1 MGESVSLKCTI
12 RAKPSPKSFFW
23 RDHDGRVPVIQG
35 GNYEM
40 NLAVDKNDPA
50 LYAMTLHIIKLGTND
65 VGDYFCHAE
74 NALGSQTRPVSVRIR
89 NQAAVHN
96 ISECCVAQNVSLGC
110 RSACSFYV
118 DIDAVIDRPECIV
131 DFDKL
136 MKCAADG
143 SDHRACC
150 ASSDVPRKCLNWCRG
165 EPLGMGGLCALQ
177 HTRTI
182 IGCFQS
188 NRDRLPGP
196 PQNLASQIISVDE
209 VLVTWDPPM
218 KNPHMVE
225 GYRVFWHDMDP
236 SSDNNFSNTING
248 LGTSRLDAKE
258 TSIRIDGLK
267 QGVMY
272 ELVVKAGNHYGASVL
287 TEPLRF
293 TLGDHHVTSATQ
305 SSNAATVSG
314 ILAGIVAIVLA
325 IAAVLF
331 YKKRKVV
338 HKSANGVAF
347 ENPSYLREV
356 NMEHVHVSIIIF
368 KSEIKVS
375 NLKSNVLIYLFQQIP
390 AVSSDSTPAWRSEN
404 LQPPPTTTSLD
415 SNSVV
420 PMATEVNPSLYE
432 ELKLGHDGAGFK
444 RLVS

>member
-1 MGESVSLKCTI
+1 MGEGVDLKCTVK
-12 RAKPSPKSFFW
+12 AKPTPKAIFW
-23 RDHDGRVPVIQG
+23 RDQDGRVPVIQG
-35 GNYEM
+35 GNFEM
-40 NLAVDKNDPA
+40 SLQSDEDDTSLFTMV
-50 LYAMTLHIIKLGTND
+50 LHIAKLGTND

-74 NALGSQTRPVSVRIR
+74 NALGSQTRPVSVRMR
-89 NQAAVHN
+89 NTAAVHN
-96 ISECCVAQNVSLGC
+96 ISECCVSQNVS
-110 RSACSFYV
+110 SACMSACTFYV

-150 ASSDVPRKCLNWCRG
+150 AGQDVPRKCLNWCRG
-165 EPLGMGGLCALQ
+165 EPLGSGGLCALQ

-182 IGCFQS
+182 IGCFQE

-196 PQNLASQIISVDE
+196 PQNLRVQITSVDE
-209 VLVTWDPPM
+209 VLILWDPPM

-225 GYRVFWHDMDP
+225 GYRVFWHDVDP
-236 SSDNNFSNTING
+236 AYDNNFSNTING

-267 QGVMY
+267 RDVMY

-287 TEPLRF
+287 TDPLRF
-293 TLGDHHVTSATQ
+293 TLGDHHVTSASH

-314 ILAGIVAIVLA
+314 IFAGIIAIALA

-331 YKKRKVV
+331 YKKRKTA

-356 NMEHVHVSIIIF
+356 NMEHVHVSII
-368 KSEIKVS
+368 
-375 NLKSNVLIYLFQQIP
+375 L
-390 AVSSDSTPAWRSEN
+390 
-404 LQPPPTTTSLD
+404 
-415 SNSVV
+415 NS
-420 PMATEVNPSLYE
+420 Y
-432 ELKLGHDGAGFK
+432 LKLNYKFLYLIED
-444 RLVS
+444 SCCIS